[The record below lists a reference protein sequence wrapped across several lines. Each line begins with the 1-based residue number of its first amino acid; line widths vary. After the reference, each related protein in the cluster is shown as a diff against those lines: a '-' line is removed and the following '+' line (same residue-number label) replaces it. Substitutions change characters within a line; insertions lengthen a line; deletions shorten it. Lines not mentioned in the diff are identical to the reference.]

1 MPADVQKT
9 LLHVVDALQRG
20 AAVSAT
26 PQAGM
31 LTTQQAADLLNVS
44 RPTVVKLL
52 DGKRIPFEM
61 AGTHRRIRLADVLS
75 FRDARR
81 REQLEALA
89 AISSL
94 GVDDEAELETTLASL
109 RVARK
114 AVRQAR
120 SSNE

>member
-61 AGTHRRIRLADVLS
+61 AGTHRRIRLADVMS

-94 GVDDEAELETTLASL
+94 GVDEAELETTLASL

-120 SSNE
+120 NSGE